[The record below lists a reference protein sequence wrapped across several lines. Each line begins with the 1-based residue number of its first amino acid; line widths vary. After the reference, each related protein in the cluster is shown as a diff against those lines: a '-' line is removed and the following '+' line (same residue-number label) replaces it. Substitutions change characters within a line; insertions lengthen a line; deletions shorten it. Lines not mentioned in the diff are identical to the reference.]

1 MKTTINVTGVE
12 NKGKKMNILDNR
24 TKYNFWI
31 TKQDGTNTKA
41 MEGFQKLRPIV
52 GDILVAEVESVPSSF
67 QNAKGETV
75 NYTDNKIL
83 FFYTDPEQHQNA
95 QVHQANQVPTVPQ
108 SNMSSSGIPTIQ
120 IEDAIS
126 NAVSREEFN
135 SLANRVR
142 ELEIKNG
149 DEIKIEDVPW

>member
-52 GDILVAEVESVPSSF
+52 GDSLVAEVESKPASF

-75 NYTDNKIL
+75 NYTDNQIL

-95 QVHQANQVPTVPQ
+95 QSPRPVAPNV
-108 SNMSSSGIPTIQ
+108 SSTGIPTIQ
-120 IEDAIS
+120 IEDDRNPVS
-126 NAVSREEFN
+126 SPVSREEFDD
-135 SLANRVR
+135 LARRVR
-142 ELEIKNG
+142 DLEIKNG
-149 DEIKIEDVPW
+149 DEIKIEDVPFN

>member
-41 MEGFQKLRPIV
+41 MKEFQKLRPIV
-52 GDILVAEVESVPSSF
+52 GDSLVAEVESKPSSF

-75 NYTDNKIL
+75 NYTDNQIL

-95 QVHQANQVPTVPQ
+95 QAPRPVAPNVPSTE
-108 SNMSSSGIPTIQ
+108 IPTIQ
-120 IEDAIS
+120 LEDDRTPLSI
-126 NAVSREEFN
+126 RIDELEK
-135 SLANRVR
+135 RVR
-142 ELEIKNG
+142 DLEIKNG
-149 DEIKIEDVPW
+149 DEIKIEDVPF